1 MNILVSGLTHMQTF
15 LWGTYLG
22 VKLLSW
28 IVYMCSISEYKA
40 KLFPKMVAPVYTL
53 ISNVYEKWWV
63 HTLSDTWCF
72 QAFSFLPTD
81 CVWNST
87 SLWLWFAF
95 LPLMVSIPLNLIGQ
109 IHLLS
114 SEECLCVFFAHLS
127 TTAGA
132 FLIKAVPD
140 MFSILILCLLYFFSL
155 FFKVAFDG

>member
-1 MNILVSGLTHMQTF
+1 MQT
-15 LWGTYLG
+15 LLLGTYLG

-28 IVYMCSISEYKA
+28 VVHMCLISEYKA
-40 KLFPKMVAPVYTL
+40 KLFPKMVAPVYTP
-53 ISNVYEKWWV
+53 ISNVCEKWWV

-114 SEECLCVFFAHLS
+114 SEECLCVFCPSFYNCWCFSYKSGPWYVLNTNPLFA
-127 TTAGA
+127 
-132 FLIKAVPD
+132 V
-140 MFSILILCLLYFFSL
+140 LLFT
-155 FFKVAFDG
+155 FFKVPFDG